1 MSHWFYGQSVLGVEQ
16 IFLRKPL
23 LNRAGKFVVSRT
35 NNLPE
40 FSIATVSDESGI
52 CDAVMSIRL
61 DASGVDGIR
70 LSFIKLLLP
79 VVLPVLTHTFNHI
92 FVSSE
97 FPGKWKTSVVVAD
110 SEGQ

>member
-23 LNRAGKFVVSRT
+23 LNEAGKFVVFRT

-40 FSIATVSDESGI
+40 FSIATVTDESGI

-79 VVLPVLTHTFNHI
+79 VLTHTFNHI

-110 SEGQ
+110 SKGQ